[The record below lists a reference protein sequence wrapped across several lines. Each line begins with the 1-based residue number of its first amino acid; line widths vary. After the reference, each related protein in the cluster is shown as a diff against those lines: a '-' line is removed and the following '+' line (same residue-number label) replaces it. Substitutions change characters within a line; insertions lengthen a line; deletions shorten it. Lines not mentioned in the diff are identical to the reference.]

1 MEKTEYSPNMGWSN
15 CNNQAY
21 IAKEEYDDVFSFPSQ
36 LPPLDFSFSTGWDF
50 GMQEAVF
57 DSIPPAEM
65 LLSDPL
71 YNPPLD
77 LTQNNSSSALNIPD
91 VHVCISGTAIWD
103 ETRTGVLD
111 QVQPQQPQLIF
122 RNNEN
127 GTIMVNDEL
136 LPVVI
141 EKKRQAQVKNSTSS
155 SKKLSRK
162 TISEYFYM
170 PITQAAKELN
180 VGLTLLKKRCRELGI
195 RRWPHRKLVSLQTL
209 INNVQELGKE
219 EGEDKLKKSIEIL
232 EQEKKLMEESPD
244 LQLEDKTKRLRQA
257 CFKANYKKRKLMG
270 ITTTNHS
277 STPKSAA
284 ATTYNHPL
292 MASEISVNNCF
303 DHDDVDEELKYFL
316 SDCFSSS
323 SSDLMF

>member
-1 MEKTEYSPNMGWSN
+1 MEKTKHSLNMGWSN
-15 CNNQAY
+15 CNNQVN
-21 IAKEEYDDVFSFPSQ
+21 IAKEEYEDVFSFLSELQ

-57 DSIPPAEM
+57 DPIPLAEM
-65 LLSDPL
+65 LLNEPF

-77 LTQNNSSSALNIPD
+77 LTQNNSSAPNIPD
-91 VHVCISGTAIWD
+91 VHVWNSGTAIWD

-111 QVQPQQPQLIF
+111 Q
-122 RNNEN
+122 
-127 GTIMVNDEL
+127 
-136 LPVVI
+136 
-141 EKKRQAQVKNSTSS
+141 KKRQVQVKNSSSS

-162 TISEYFYM
+162 TISQYFYM

-195 RRWPHRKLVSLQTL
+195 WRWPHRKLMSLQTL
-209 INNVQELGKE
+209 INNVEELGKE
-219 EGEDKLKKSIEIL
+219 EGEDKLKQSIEIL

-277 STPKSAA
+277 SNPKSAA
-284 ATTYNHPL
+284 STTYNHPSL
-292 MASEISVNNCF
+292 AN
-303 DHDDVDEELKYFL
+303 EELKYFL

-323 SSDLMF
+323 SSGLMF